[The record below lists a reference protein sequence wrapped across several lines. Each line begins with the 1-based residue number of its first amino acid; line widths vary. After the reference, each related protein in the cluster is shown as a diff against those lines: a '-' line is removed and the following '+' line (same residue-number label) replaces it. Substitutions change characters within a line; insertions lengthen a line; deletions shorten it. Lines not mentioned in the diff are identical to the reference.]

1 MNPNENIQDA
11 SVARAARL
19 DTATLSDA
27 LDKLGI
33 AGQCYHIKPRDAGF
47 RMAGRAWTLLYGPS
61 GKPSGTVGDYIDD
74 VPPGSVIVLDNGG
87 RDNATVW
94 GDILTEIAHRRGI
107 AGTLIDG
114 ICRDTHLCVSL
125 GYPVFSKDHWM
136 RTGKD
141 RVQVEATGVPVNI
154 GDARVAPGDL
164 VKGDADGVVV
174 IPREHEAQVLD
185 TAEAIEAAE
194 DRIRQAVRG
203 GMRLDDARSQFRYHQ
218 LQTREAA

>member
-1 MNPNENIQDA
+1 MIISSDP
-11 SVARAARL
+11 SVARAAKL

-33 AGQCYHIKPRDAGF
+33 NGQCYRIKPRSTAF
-47 RMAGRAWTLLYGPS
+47 RMAGRAWTLLYGPA
-61 GKPSGTVGDYIDD
+61 GNPAGTVGDYIDD

-107 AGTLIDG
+107 AGTVIDG
-114 ICRDTHLCVSL
+114 ICRDVALCLEL
-125 GYPVFSKDHWM
+125 GYPVFSRDHWM

-154 GDARVAPGDL
+154 GDVRVAPGDIL
-164 VKGDADGVVV
+164 RGDADGVVV
-174 IPREHEAQVLD
+174 IPAAFEQQVLD
-185 TAEAIEAAE
+185 AAEAVEAAE
-194 DRIRQAVRG
+194 SRIREAVRG
-203 GMRLDDARSQFRYHQ
+203 GMRLDEARKQSKYHQ
-218 LQTREAA
+218 LQTREKD